1 MGIYFDPQKLAS
13 PMCSLALEGCLR
25 PTTDYEILSKDPN
38 LVFKLTRGKLSI
50 MNIFISAHTGN
61 FVIHKLKHPFGVF
74 AQSLRVS
81 SRPKAAHKSLKAHW
95 KCQLLRMPQ
104 VIMVDPNTFTI
115 LLQY

>member
-104 VIMVDPNTFTI
+104 VITVD
-115 LLQY
+115 LDVK